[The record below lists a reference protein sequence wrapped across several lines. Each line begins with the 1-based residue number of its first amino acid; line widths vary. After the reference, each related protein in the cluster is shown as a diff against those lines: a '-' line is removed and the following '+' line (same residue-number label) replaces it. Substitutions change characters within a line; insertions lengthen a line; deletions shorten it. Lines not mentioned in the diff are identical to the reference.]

1 MPDGFTFGIYPFSV
15 VGMASGLASGAPDD
29 FQRLP
34 GIIDELRGGRKL
46 LLRNYIPF
54 SGEDSIPTALKLAE
68 MVAGTG
74 APWDVILT
82 FRFDGDDLSSWLG
95 LIHQIV
101 MRFGKS
107 LDTLQIT
114 GEPNLRGM
122 PDAGDGSR
130 PHIRRALQEGVLLAK
145 SAARACGANLAIGF
159 NAVPTFEAASGAEDD
174 FWPAVR
180 SFGNEF
186 ISSLDYV
193 GLDFYPDVF
202 GPSIPLEHLPAA
214 VETILR
220 RFRTHDLAAGG
231 IPPSIPIRIC
241 ENGWPT
247 GPDRPDHRQ
256 AAALE
261 SIIRTVHGLRTEL
274 NITHYELFGLRDA
287 DSHNDVSF
295 FQFGIMRD
303 DYTPKPAF
311 EMYKRLIQELG
322 D

>member
-54 SGEDSIPTALKLAE
+54 SGEDSIPTALKLTE

-101 MRFGKS
+101 ARFGKS

-130 PHIRRALQEGVLLAK
+130 PHIRRALQEGVLAAK
-145 SAARACGANLAIGF
+145 SAARAVVRTWQSGLTQSRLSKPPAAPTTISGRPFDRSATNSSRRSTTSAWTSIPTSSARRSRPSICRRQSNPFCGD
-159 NAVPTFEAASGAEDD
+159 FEHTIWPPAESRHQSP
-174 FWPAVR
+174 FESVKMVGQPAQTAPITVRPRRWSR
-180 SFGNEF
+180 SFA
-186 ISSLDYV
+186 
-193 GLDFYPDVF
+193 
-202 GPSIPLEHLPAA
+202 PS
-214 VETILR
+214 
-220 RFRTHDLAAGG
+220 
-231 IPPSIPIRIC
+231 
-241 ENGWPT
+241 T
-247 GPDRPDHRQ
+247 GCGR
-256 AAALE
+256 
-261 SIIRTVHGLRTEL
+261 S
-274 NITHYELFGLRDA
+274 
-287 DSHNDVSF
+287 
-295 FQFGIMRD
+295 
-303 DYTPKPAF
+303 
-311 EMYKRLIQELG
+311 
-322 D
+322 